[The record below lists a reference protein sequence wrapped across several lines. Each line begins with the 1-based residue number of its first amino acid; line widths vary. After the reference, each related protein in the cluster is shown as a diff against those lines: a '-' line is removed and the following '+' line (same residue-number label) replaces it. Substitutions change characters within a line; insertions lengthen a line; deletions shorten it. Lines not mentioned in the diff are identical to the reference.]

1 MPNRAVAPTIR
12 DRLLVLNHGATLT
25 TRKREAQQEVSGK
38 EAFSLP
44 WRHFPVRYGRWARL
58 RRLAWVLETAVE
70 IGRYAEEFE
79 QVILLSDR
87 HEGEPAQQ
95 HELPTVLH

>member
-1 MPNRAVAPTIR
+1 MPNRAVIPTIR
-12 DRLLVLNHGATLT
+12 DRLLVLNHGDTLT
-25 TRKREAQQEVSGK
+25 TRKREAQQEVDRK
-38 EAFSLP
+38 EANRLP
-44 WRHFPVRYGRWARL
+44 WGRLTVADRRWARL

-70 IGRYAEEFE
+70 IGRYAEEFQE
-79 QVILLSDR
+79 VILLSDG